1 MKYKSSA
8 STVICC
14 KKNLQCNK
22 QKKLLYKETFGSTCV
37 GTQYCTATFRNETR
51 KHFFANNNVMIHTD
65 LRSSCITSASSSFF
79 ILSFSSSLSDCL
91 SVIVSSLFQT
101 PLPEQS
107 KGVHATL
114 YFPRKRKLVSTLN
127 NELMLIF
134 LSLIN

>member
-1 MKYKSSA
+1 MR
-8 STVICC
+8 
-14 KKNLQCNK
+14 
-22 QKKLLYKETFGSTCV
+22 
-37 GTQYCTATFRNETR
+37 GTLYCTATFRNETR
-51 KHFFANNNVMIHTD
+51 KHFFANNNVGMIHTD
-65 LRSSCITSASSSFF
+65 LRPSCITSAASSSFT
-79 ILSFSSSLSDCL
+79 LSFSPSLSNCP

-114 YFPRKRKLVSTLN
+114 YFSRKRKLVSTLN